1 MGVGLPAGSQAVPPD
16 GLDVSE
22 QVSVRIF
29 AQKTENRSPP
39 GEREMQGSKCRT
51 LLGPE
56 GPEALA
62 RTLRF
67 TGGYQHHTW
76 RIK

>member
-1 MGVGLPAGSQAVPPD
+1 MCVWGGGGGRVPARSQAVSPA

-22 QVSVRIF
+22 QVLVRIF
-29 AQKTENRSPP
+29 AQRTENRSPP

-67 TGGYQHHTW
+67 TGGY
-76 RIK
+76 

>member
-1 MGVGLPAGSQAVPPD
+1 MSVRGGRGVVPARFQAVSLA

-22 QVSVRIF
+22 QVLVRIF
-29 AQKTENRSPP
+29 AQRTENRSPP

-62 RTLRF
+62 RPLRY
-67 TGGYQHHTW
+67 TGGY
-76 RIK
+76 